1 MVVGMAASFPWVLL
15 GRMGIF
21 PPDPDRRPELEEEA
35 DRGEVLG
42 PCGRSGEDTEGGQE
56 GRQES
61 WEGSSHLL
69 SWNLSNEIIP

>member
-1 MVVGMAASFPWVLL
+1 MGMAASFPWVLL